1 MGLLTQQ
8 LNDHLRVP
16 NSPVP
21 AGAQADVQDV
31 VILAHEADLGMQ
43 KEVKSPLKNYFLSYK

>member
-43 KEVKSPLKNYFLSYK
+43 RRLNNVIKSQRQQP

>member
-8 LNDHLRVP
+8 RVP

-43 KEVKSPLKNYFLSYK
+43 KEVKSPLKHYFLSYK